1 MKQFFFALFLLLSFC
16 TFGQKVNFNIKYSEQ
31 LAVFV
36 FVQNLSDHYPENVF
50 KTAFT
55 QSKYNTQKYKDLIL
69 KFERLPIDYSYSF
82 DEYPYGSKIPMQSR
96 DILKKTLIETN
107 NLNDFKLR
115 SIGILPNVTLQNLTE
130 IISVFT
136 PIYNELIYVPNKDQ
150 FESQLKEISRYAR
163 EKNMEYYF
171 QTGLLFYNSNW
182 DVSVPF
188 EIAMYP
194 LPNSMGF
201 TAQAFYN
208 NFISAVQTNLKDY
221 TGFFSVMLHETYHIL
236 NDEQSL
242 AVKKDIAKFFKENP
256 SKYSNYAYQLMNE
269 ALATALG
276 NGYVYES
283 LNGKTDSNDWYY
295 SPYVNLMARKIYPT
309 VKEYVAQ
316 KKPIDKNFVDTYI
329 KIYEENFPEW
339 INELDHIMTYRYILS
354 ENRKD
359 FSIIGKMYPMRSS
372 EESETQI
379 TLLSIEKM
387 KKTPLTKI
395 IIISNNHKE
404 KLELV
409 KSQFKELEQWKFNPD
424 QEFKY
429 KTLLDDKSQL
439 LIINQQQSAL
449 ESFFA
454 NSK

>member
-1 MKQFFFALFLLLSFC
+1 MKQKFFALFFLLSFLA
-16 TFGQKVNFNIKYSEQ
+16 FGQKVNFNIKYSEQ

-36 FVQNLSDHYPENVF
+36 FIQNLSDHYPENVF
-50 KTAFT
+50 KTAFS
-55 QSKYNTQKYKDLIL
+55 QSKYNTQKYKDLIV

-96 DILKKTLIETN
+96 DILKKNLIETN

-115 SIGILPNVTLQNLTE
+115 SIGILPNVSLQSITE
-130 IISVFT
+130 VISAFT
-136 PIYNELIYVPNKDQ
+136 PIYNELIYIPNKGQ
-150 FESQLKEISRYAR
+150 FESQLKEISRYSK

-171 QTGLLFYNSNW
+171 QTGLQFYDSTW
-182 DVSVPF
+182 DVSIPF

-194 LPNSMGF
+194 LPNSTGF

-221 TGFFSVMLHETYHIL
+221 KSFFSVMLHETYHII

-242 AVKKDIAKFFKENP
+242 AVKKSIAKDFKDNP

-276 NGYVYES
+276 NGYVYENLS
-283 LNGKTDSNDWYY
+283 GKTDTNDWYY
-295 SPYVNLMARKIYPT
+295 SKYVDLMAKKIYPT
-309 VKEYVAQ
+309 VKEYIAQ
-316 KKPIDKNFVDTYI
+316 KKPIDKNFIDTYI
-329 KIYEENFPEW
+329 RIYEENFPGW

-354 ENRKD
+354 ENRED
-359 FSIIGKMYPMRSS
+359 FNIIGQMYPMRSS

-379 TLLSIEKM
+379 SMLSLEKM

-395 IIISNNHKE
+395 IIISQNNNE
-404 KLELV
+404 KLDLI
-409 KSQFKELEQWKFNPD
+409 KSQFKELKQWNFTPD
-424 QEFKY
+424 KEFQY
-429 KTLLDDKSQL
+429 KILLDDKSQL
-439 LIINQQQSAL
+439 LIINQHQSAL
-449 ESFFA
+449 QSFFA
-454 NSK
+454 NFK

>member
-1 MKQFFFALFLLLSFC
+1 MKQFFFAFFFLLSFWA
-16 TFGQKVNFNIKYSEQ
+16 FGQKVNFNIKYSEQ

-36 FVQNLSDHYPENVF
+36 FIQNLSDHYPENVF

-55 QSKYNTQKYKDLIL
+55 QSKYNTQKYKDLIIKL
-69 KFERLPIDYSYSF
+69 DRLPIDYSYSF

-96 DILKKTLIETN
+96 DILKKNLIETN

-115 SIGILPNVTLQNLTE
+115 SIGILPNTSLQSISE
-130 IISVFT
+130 IILAFT
-136 PIYNELIYVPNKDQ
+136 PIYNELIYLPNKAQ
-150 FESQLKEISRYAR
+150 FEPQLKEISKYAS

-171 QTGLLFYNSNW
+171 QTGLMFYNSDW
-182 DVSVPF
+182 DVSIPF

-221 TGFFSVMLHETYHIL
+221 KGFFSVMLHETYHIIHD
-236 NDEQSL
+236 NQSL
-242 AVKKDIAKFFKENP
+242 AVKKSIAKNFKDNP

-283 LNGKTDSNDWYY
+283 LNGKVDTNDWYY
-295 SPYVNLMARKIYPT
+295 SKYIDLMAKKIYPT
-309 VKEYVAQ
+309 VKEYIAQ
-316 KKPIDKNFVDTYI
+316 KKTIDKNFVDTYI
-329 KIYEENFPEW
+329 RVYEENFPEW

-354 ENRKD
+354 ENRED
-359 FSIIGKMYPMRSS
+359 FNMIGQMYPMRSS
-372 EESETQI
+372 EESETPI
-379 TLLSIEKM
+379 SMLSLEKM

-395 IIISNNHKE
+395 IIISQNNKE

-409 KSQFKELEQWKFNPD
+409 KNQFQELKQWTFNPD

-429 KTLLDDKSQL
+429 KVLLDDKSQL
-439 LIINQQQSAL
+439 LIINQKQSAL
-449 ESFFA
+449 ETFFA

>member
-1 MKQFFFALFLLLSFC
+1 MKQRFFALFFLLSFWA
-16 TFGQKVNFNIKYSEQ
+16 FGQKVNFNIKYSEQ

-36 FVQNLSDHYPENVF
+36 FIQNLSDHYPENVF
-50 KTAFT
+50 KTAFS

-69 KFERLPIDYSYSF
+69 KFERLPMDYSYSF

-96 DILKKTLIETN
+96 DILKKNLIETN

-115 SIGILPNVTLQNLTE
+115 SIGILPNVTLQSIAE

-136 PIYNELIYVPNKDQ
+136 PIYNELIYAPNKTQ
-150 FESQLKEISRYAR
+150 FEPQLKEISRYSK

-182 DVSVPF
+182 DVSIPF

-221 TGFFSVMLHETYHIL
+221 KSFFSVMLHETYHII

-242 AVKKDIAKFFKENP
+242 TVKKSIAKNFKDNP

-276 NGYVYES
+276 NGYVYENLS
-283 LNGKTDSNDWYY
+283 GKTDSNDWYY
-295 SPYVNLMARKIYPT
+295 SKYVDLMAKKIYPT
-309 VKEYVAQ
+309 VKEYIAQ
-316 KKPIDKNFVDTYI
+316 KKPIDKNFIDTYI
-329 KIYEENFPEW
+329 RIYEENFPGW

-359 FSIIGKMYPMRSS
+359 FNMIGQMYPMRSS

-379 TLLSIEKM
+379 SMLSLEKM

-395 IIISNNHKE
+395 IIISQNNNE
-404 KLELV
+404 KLNLV
-409 KSQFKELEQWKFNPD
+409 KSQFKELKQWNFNPD
-424 QEFKY
+424 KEFQY
-429 KTLLDDKSQL
+429 KVLLDDKSQL
-439 LIINQQQSAL
+439 LIINQHQSAL
-449 ESFFA
+449 QSFFA
-454 NSK
+454 NFK

>member
-1 MKQFFFALFLLLSFC
+1 MKQFFFAFFFLLSFSA
-16 TFGQKVNFNIKYSEQ
+16 FGQKVNFNIKYSEQ

-36 FVQNLSDHYPENVF
+36 FIQNLSDHYPENVF

-55 QSKYNTQKYKDLIL
+55 QSKYNTQKYKDLIV

-96 DILKKTLIETN
+96 DILKKNLIETN

-115 SIGILPNVTLQNLTE
+115 SIGILPNTTLQSISE
-130 IISVFT
+130 IILAFT
-136 PIYNELIYVPNKDQ
+136 SIYNELIYLPNKAQ
-150 FESQLKEISRYAR
+150 FEPQLKEISKYAS

-171 QTGLLFYNSNW
+171 QTGLVFYNSDW
-182 DVSVPF
+182 DVSIPF

-221 TGFFSVMLHETYHIL
+221 KSFFSVMLHETYHIIH
-236 NDEQSL
+236 DEQSL
-242 AVKKDIAKFFKENP
+242 VVKKSIAKNFKDNP

-283 LNGKTDSNDWYY
+283 LNGKTDTNDWYY
-295 SPYVNLMARKIYPT
+295 SKYVDLMAKKIYPT
-309 VKEYVAQ
+309 VKEYIAQ

-329 KIYEENFPEW
+329 RVYEENFPEW

-354 ENRKD
+354 ENRRD
-359 FSIIGKMYPMRSS
+359 FNMIGQMYPMRSS
-372 EESETQI
+372 EESETPI
-379 TLLSIEKM
+379 SMLSLEKM

-395 IIISNNHKE
+395 IIISQNNKE

-409 KSQFKELEQWKFNPD
+409 KSQFKELKQWTFNPD
-424 QEFKY
+424 KEFKH
-429 KTLLDDKSQL
+429 KVLLDDKSQL
-439 LIINQQQSAL
+439 LIINQKQSAL
-449 ESFFA
+449 ETFFA
-454 NSK
+454 N